1 MLAPAPISI
10 ARRRGSLEF
19 ADHSHDGLHAVVPR
33 IKHNDITNPR
43 HKMPWPTT
51 FEQASEKEQHMS
63 INHSLR
69 DVATFSRRLLLLTAA
84 FTLLP
89 AIVWSQEYTVTNPT
103 TLGDEGAAVE
113 PSPKPSAY
121 VYVSDEPNPNYYGV
135 MEVYGFAAASNGK
148 LTPIPGSPFKFA
160 NVSWMATNG
169 KYLFGNEI
177 ENAAIETFSI
187 ASNGALKLAETYSAS
202 GDELVG
208 PVELD
213 HSGEFLYAYTSNGGT
228 GNFRSLGIDGS
239 NGKLH
244 EVNQV
249 PISFG
254 GYDWLSFLP
263 NDQYAYAIGNSCS
276 DEGGFYAFSRAG
288 NGELASITIADPMP
302 ETPEGNH
309 NYCVDDI
316 APDGSGHVAALIVD
330 TNTTSATPVLAA
342 FTAGANGNLTT
353 TNTHLDMPEVGVYN
367 VQWLRMSP
375 NGKFLAVGGEGG
387 LELFHVNG
395 ASPITKY
402 KTLLTQAQSFP
413 VQMYWDNDN
422 HLYVIGENDYAQT
435 AVWVFT
441 VTATGVTEA
450 PGSPLVLGLPND
462 VSDYMIVLPK

>member
-1 MLAPAPISI
+1 
-10 ARRRGSLEF
+10 
-19 ADHSHDGLHAVVPR
+19 
-33 IKHNDITNPR
+33 
-43 HKMPWPTT
+43 
-51 FEQASEKEQHMS
+51 MS
-63 INHSLR
+63 INLSHR
-69 DVATFSRRLLLLTAA
+69 VVAAFSRRLFLLTAA
-84 FTLLP
+84 FTLFP
-89 AIVWSQEYTVTNPT
+89 AIVWSQEHTVTNLG
-103 TLGDEGAAVE
+103 TLGDEAAVPG
-113 PSPKPSAY
+113 PSSTPSAY
-121 VYVSDEPNPNYYGV
+121 VYVSNEIYNSNFV
-135 MEVYGFAAASNGK
+135 FQVYGFAAASDGK
-148 LTPIPGSPFKFA
+148 LTPIPGSPFKSA

-169 KYLFGNEI
+169 KYLFGNDI
-177 ENAAIETFSI
+177 ESSGIRTFSV
-187 ASNGALKLAETYSAS
+187 ASNGALKLVETYPA
-202 GDELVG
+202 GTDELVG

-213 HSGEFLYAYTSNGGT
+213 HSGEFLYANVSKGGA
-228 GNFRSLGIDGS
+228 NDFRSLGIDGS

-254 GYDWLSFLP
+254 GFDWLSFLP

-276 DEGGFYAFSRAG
+276 DEGGFFAFSRAS
-288 NGELASITIADPMP
+288 NGELASITIPDPMP

-316 APDGSGHVAALIVD
+316 APDPSGHLAALIVD

-353 TNTHLDMPEVGVYN
+353 TNTHLDMPKVSVYN

-422 HLYVIGENDYAQT
+422 HLFVIGENRFAQD
-435 AVWVFT
+435 AIWVFT
-441 VTATGVTEA
+441 VTATSVTEA
-450 PGSPLVLGLPND
+450 PGSPYVLGIPGPD
-462 VSDYMIVLPK
+462 ASDYMIVLPR